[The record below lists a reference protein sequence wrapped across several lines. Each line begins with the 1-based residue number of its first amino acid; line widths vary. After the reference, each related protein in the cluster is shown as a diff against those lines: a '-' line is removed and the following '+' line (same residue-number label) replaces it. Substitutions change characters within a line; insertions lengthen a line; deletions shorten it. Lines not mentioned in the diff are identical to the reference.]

1 MDPEKFTSQE
11 FGEVTKQPGE
21 DWAFWYF
28 RPHAVPREITLSMD
42 TILLLSGADA
52 ALGRL
57 SGVGRLLPDPGVLV
71 RPYLTREALASSR
84 IEGTQAS
91 LSDVLQAEIG
101 EEATESEDVQE
112 VLNYQHALSRGI
124 GLLEQLPISLR
135 LLKEVHRTLLT
146 GVRGQEKLPGEFRSS
161 PVWIGSSN
169 ASPSTATF
177 VPPIPGDME
186 DALADWERFVNEPS
200 RLPLLIRCALM
211 HYQFETIHPF
221 LDGNGRIGR
230 LLIIL
235 MLLEQQ
241 ALSVPLLYLSAYME
255 DNRKEYYDRLQA
267 VRERGE
273 IQEWLQYFLRA
284 VNTQADEASSRIGQL
299 VDLREKY
306 RLELKGG
313 KSRAG
318 EVMELFFSNPFITVK
333 RVEKQLSVTNQGAR
347 NLIEALEQRNWLRKI
362 GPFGRGGRIFWL
374 CDDVYRI
381 IN

>member
-1 MDPEKFTSQE
+1 MDPEKFVSQE

-21 DWAFWYF
+21 KWAFWYF
-28 RPHAVPREITLSMD
+28 RPRSAPRQMALDMD
-42 TILLLSGADA
+42 TILLLSSADA

-57 SGVGRLLPDPGVLV
+57 SGIGRLLPDPGVIV

-101 EEATESEDVQE
+101 EESTESEDIQE

-124 GLLEQLPISLR
+124 ELLESLPISLR
-135 LLKEVHRTLLT
+135 LLKEVHKTLLT
-146 GVRGQEKLPGEFRSS
+146 GVRGQEKMPGEFRSS
-161 PVWIGSSN
+161 PVWIGGVD

-200 RLPLLIRCALM
+200 RLPLLIKCALM

-241 ALSVPLLYLSAYME
+241 ALPVPLLYVSAYME
-255 DNRKEYYDRLQA
+255 ENRREYYERLQA

-284 VNTQADEASSRIGQL
+284 VRSQAEEAATRIGQL
-299 VDLREKY
+299 VDLREQY
-306 RLELKGG
+306 RVELKGA

-318 EVMELFFSNPFITVK
+318 EVMELFFSNPFVTVK
-333 RVEKQLSVTNQGAR
+333 RVERQLSVTNQGAR
-347 NLIEALEQRNWLRKI
+347 NLIEALEGKGWLRKI
-362 GPFGRGGRIFWL
+362 GPIGRGGRIYWL
-374 CDDVYRI
+374 CDGVYRI

>member
-1 MDPEKFTSQE
+1 MDPKKFTSQE

-21 DWAFWYF
+21 KWAFWYF
-28 RPHAVPREITLSMD
+28 RPHAVPREITLDID
-42 TILLLSGADA
+42 TILLLSSADA

-112 VLNYQHALSRGI
+112 VLNYQHALNRGI
-124 GLLEQLPISLR
+124 RLLERLPIGLR
-135 LLKEVHRTLLT
+135 LIKEIHSTLLD

-186 DALADWERFVNEPS
+186 DSLADWERFVNEPS

-235 MLLEQQ
+235 MLIEQQ
-241 ALSVPLLYLSAYME
+241 ALTVPLLYLSAYME
-255 DNRKEYYDRLQA
+255 ENRKEYYDRLQA

-273 IQEWLQYFLRA
+273 IQEWLQYFLQA
-284 VNTQADEASSRIGQL
+284 ITTQADESSNRIGQL

-306 RLELKGG
+306 RVELKGG

-333 RVEKQLSVTNQGAR
+333 RVERQLRVTNQGAR
-347 NLIEALEQRNWLRKI
+347 NLIEALEQRGWLRKI
-362 GPFGRGGRIFWL
+362 GPFGRGGRIFWV

>member
-1 MDPEKFTSQE
+1 MDPEKFISKE

-21 DWAFWYF
+21 KWAFWYF
-28 RPHAVPREITLSMD
+28 RPRSAPRQMVLDMD
-42 TILLLSGADA
+42 TILLLSSADA

-57 SGVGRLLPDPGVLV
+57 SGVGRLLPDPGVIV

-101 EEATESEDVQE
+101 EESTESEDIQE
-112 VLNYQHALSRGI
+112 VLNYQHALNRGI
-124 GLLEQLPISLR
+124 ELLESLPISLR
-135 LLKEVHRTLLT
+135 LLKEVHKTLLT
-146 GVRGQEKLPGEFRSS
+146 GVRGQEKMPGEFRSS
-161 PVWIGSSN
+161 PVWIGSVD

-177 VPPIPGDME
+177 VPPIPEDME
-186 DALADWERFVNEPS
+186 DALADWERFMNEPS
-200 RLPLLIRCALM
+200 RLPLLIKCALM

-235 MLLEQQ
+235 VLLEQQ
-241 ALSVPLLYLSAYME
+241 ALPVPLLYVSAYME
-255 DNRKEYYDRLQA
+255 ENRREYYERLQA

-273 IQEWLQYFLRA
+273 IQEWFQYFLRA
-284 VNTQADEASSRIGQL
+284 VRSQAEEAAIRIGQL
-299 VDLREKY
+299 VDLRERY
-306 RLELKGG
+306 RIELKGA

-333 RVEKQLSVTNQGAR
+333 RVERQLSVTNQGAR
-347 NLIEALEQRNWLRKI
+347 NLIEALESKGWLRKI
-362 GPFGRGGRIFWL
+362 GPIGRGGRIYWL